1 MPAAA
6 VASCPDRG
14 AALGTLQN
22 ERVCP
27 RRLVVRSVTAAPTS
41 SREVGAALP
50 CCRISQGETTRPKK
64 EGESLPT
71 SIPSDRPDRWK
82 LLVDRHDQLR

>member
-1 MPAAA
+1 MC
-6 VASCPDRG
+6 VFT
-14 AALGTLQN
+14 LGVTIFGRFLP
-22 ERVCP
+22 EVREFWG
-27 RRLVVRSVTAAPTS
+27 RRLFRSVTAAPTS